1 MMKQGWS
8 HCFARADMHS
18 CFTENAGPSVDTSKR
33 FCFAVLL
40 FCSRSQVAQELGGQW
55 LATWLLVAA
64 ALACA
69 GQYLAE
75 MSSDSFQLCG
85 MARHAP
91 RATRHAHTRAPCF
104 LSCFALS
111 FPRPPP
117 WFSRHLGR
125 HLTRQA
131 ERGWLPAI
139 FARRSGTSGPTP
151 WPAPSFPPRLPVL
164 YLLERV
170 FVRRSN
176 MGIKSASCARMYTA
190 VA

>member
-1 MMKQGWS
+1 MVTL
-8 HCFARADMHS
+8 FARADMHS

-33 FCFAVLL
+33 FCHAVLL
-40 FCSRSQVAQELGGQW
+40 
-55 LATWLLVAA
+55 
-64 ALACA
+64 ALAGGPRA
-69 GQYLAE
+69 GGAVAGDVAPGGGGAGVRGAVPRRDVVGLLPA
-75 MSSDSFQLCG
+75 L
-85 MARHAP
+85 RHGAP
-91 RATRHAHTRAPCF
+91 RATRHAPHHTRAPCF

-117 WFSRHLGR
+117 WFSRH

-164 YLLERV
+164 YLLER
-170 FVRRSN
+170 
-176 MGIKSASCARMYTA
+176 ASEE
-190 VA
+190 